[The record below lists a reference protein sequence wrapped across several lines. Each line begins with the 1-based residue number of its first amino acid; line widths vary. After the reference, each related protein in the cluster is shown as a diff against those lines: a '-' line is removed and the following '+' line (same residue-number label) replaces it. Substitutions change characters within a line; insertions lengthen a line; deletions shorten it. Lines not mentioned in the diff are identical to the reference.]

1 MKRTVNFIKSSFPV
15 ILALVLIMSAL
26 TLGVYAD
33 DIATAEVIDTE
44 GWVLSDNET
53 TLTYNGKIFYYYD
66 YFGHAEDYLMPMAV
80 YCFSDPV
87 YYVGEEE
94 GRWVYVY
101 SYAENGEIVWLKNSY
116 GESLAVY
123 ATDKGKDILDDL
135 FYTDVWSKC
144 RLWGNNRVNAEI
156 AKVHVHTWEIKY
168 KSFAN
173 TKMDVRLLENVERY
187 EIIAFDESDSFAIV
201 VGYVFVISDEEIY
214 YVDNRF
220 LDNSYFTSDRKLSFR
235 SGTLPLL
242 AIEENTIND
251 VKKSLQDYDPE
262 YTYEEGYFDE
272 DESISVDN
280 GDSEAQDVI
289 GMILFMIFF
298 SIGCFLLPVGFIIL
312 GLILGSSEKLGRPKY
327 WYLVSVSAA
336 IWIIAAIAMFIL
348 IAIL

>member
-1 MKRTVNFIKSSFPV
+1 MIRTVNFIKRSFPV
-15 ILALVLIMSAL
+15 ILAIVLMMSAL
-26 TLGVYAD
+26 MLGVYAD

-44 GWVLSDNET
+44 GWVLSDNEMA
-53 TLTYNGKIFYYYD
+53 LTYKDKTYYYYD

-101 SYAENGEIVWLKNSY
+101 SYAENGEIVWLKNSF
-116 GESLAVY
+116 GKSLAVY

-168 KSFAN
+168 KSFAE

-214 YVDNRF
+214 YVGNRL

-242 AIEENTIND
+242 AIEANTIND
-251 VKKSLQDYDPE
+251 AKNFLQDYEPE
-262 YTYEEGYFDE
+262 YTYEEGYFEE
-272 DESISVDN
+272 DENIEN
-280 GDSEAQDVI
+280 SELDDTLGI
-289 GMILFMIFF
+289 ITFTFFF
-298 SIGCFLLPVGFIIL
+298 SIGCFLLPIGFIIL
-312 GLILGSSEKLGRPKY
+312 GLILGSLEKLGRPRY
-327 WYLVSVSAA
+327 WYLVSICAA